1 MEESTK
7 VIGTHFDEYIRQH
20 VNEILNS
27 TKFPEYDDIHSD
39 TFSEL
44 IDKLIIVHIRLWYL
58 EDATNAETDP
68 VKVAELKRKADITF
82 KEKRP
87 MLVKSLDK
95 IITNMCNGKFNPT
108 VENPKLYKDYQEE
121 N

>member
-1 MEESTK
+1 MKIIGKELNDYIES
-7 VIGTHFDEYIRQH
+7 R
-20 VNEILNS
+20 VNEVLTKS
-27 TKFPEYDDIHSD
+27 KFPEYDDIHSD

-58 EDATNAETDP
+58 EDATNAEKDP
-68 VKVAELKRKADITF
+68 IKVADLKRKADITF

-95 IITNMCNGKFNPT
+95 MIVNLCNGKFAPT
-108 VENPKLYKDYQEE
+108 VENPKLYKDYEKE
-121 N
+121 GNKN

>member
-1 MEESTK
+1 MIDKYIQEK
-7 VIGTHFDEYIRQH
+7 VKET
-20 VNEILNS
+20 LNKN
-27 TKFPEYDDIHSD
+27 KFPHYDNIHSD

-68 VKVAELKRKADITF
+68 IKIAELKRKADITF

-95 IITNMCNGKFNPT
+95 MIVNLCNGKFKPT
-108 VENPKLYKDYQEE
+108 VENPKLYKGYKKE

>member
-1 MEESTK
+1 MIGEKFNDYIAEK
-7 VIGTHFDEYIRQH
+7 VKQILDE
-20 VNEILNS
+20 
-27 TKFPEYDDIHSD
+27 TKFHEYDDIHSD

-58 EDATNAETDP
+58 EDAINSETDLE
-68 VKVAELKRKADITF
+68 KIASLKRKADITF

-95 IITNMCNGKFNPT
+95 IIVNMCNGKFNPT
-108 VENPKLYKDYQEE
+108 VENPKLYKNYKNES
-121 N
+121 

>member
-1 MEESTK
+1 MVGSELDKYIQEK
-7 VIGTHFDEYIRQH
+7 VK
-20 VNEILNS
+20 EILDK
-27 TKFPEYDDIHSD
+27 TKFPEYDNIHSD

-44 IDKLIIVHIRLWYL
+44 IDKLIIVHTRLWYL

-68 VKVAELKRKADITF
+68 YVLAELKRKADITF

-95 IITNMCNGKFNPT
+95 MIVNLCKGKFNPT
-108 VENPKLYKDYQEE
+108 VENPKLYKDYKKE
-121 N
+121 NNIKG

>member
-1 MEESTK
+1 M
-7 VIGTHFDEYIRQH
+7 IGTELDKYIQQK
-20 VNEILNS
+20 VKSVLDND
-27 TKFPEYDDIHSD
+27 KFPEYDNIHSD

-44 IDKLIIVHIRLWYL
+44 IDKLTIVHIRLWYL

-68 VKVAELKRKADITF
+68 HKIAELKRKADITF

-95 IITNMCNGKFNPT
+95 MIVNLCNGKFKPT
-108 VENPKLYKDYQEE
+108 VENSKLYKGYKEE
-121 N
+121 NETK

>member
-1 MEESTK
+1 MK
-7 VIGTHFDEYIRQH
+7 AL
-20 VNEILNS
+20 ILDVDGVMTTGQFLYNADG
-27 TKFPEYDDIHSD
+27 KAYKIFGPDDSD
-39 TFSEL
+39 GLKL

-68 VKVAELKRKADITF
+68 EKIAQLKRKADITF

-108 VENPKLYKDYQEE
+108 IENPKLYKDYQKE

>member
-1 MEESTK
+1 MVGSELDKYIQEK
-7 VIGTHFDEYIRQH
+7 VK
-20 VNEILNS
+20 EILDK
-27 TKFPEYDDIHSD
+27 TKFPEYDNIHSD

-44 IDKLIIVHIRLWYL
+44 IDKLIIVHTRLWYL

-68 VKVAELKRKADITF
+68 YVIAELKRKADITF

-95 IITNMCNGKFNPT
+95 IIVNLCNGKFNPT
-108 VENPKLYKDYQEE
+108 VENPKLYKDYKKEDK
-121 N
+121 NN

>member
-1 MEESTK
+1 MGVKIDKYIEEK
-7 VIGTHFDEYIRQH
+7 VKQILDE
-20 VNEILNS
+20 

-44 IDKLIIVHIRLWYL
+44 IDKLIVTHIRLWYL

-68 VKVAELKRKADITF
+68 VKIAEFKRKADITF

-95 IITNMCNGKFNPT
+95 IIVNMCNGKFKPT
-108 VENPKLYKDYQEE
+108 VENPKLYKNYEKEGE
-121 N
+121 NE

>member
-1 MEESTK
+1 MVGSELDKYIQSK
-7 VIGTHFDEYIRQH
+7 VKETLDM
-20 VNEILNS
+20 
-27 TKFPEYDDIHSD
+27 TKFPDYDDIHSD

-58 EDATNAETDP
+58 EDATNAETD
-68 VKVAELKRKADITF
+68 AEKIAQLKRKADITF

-108 VENPKLYKDYQEE
+108 IENPKLYKDYQKED
-121 N
+121 